1 MQMAE
6 TSIKEELERLQ
17 EILNSKYELERKV
30 EVLPRELDG
39 QKENLDLLKK
49 EYTEKFKEYEVQKEK
64 VSTLRA
70 DLESAD
76 KEREKNEKDMDSTTT
91 HREYE
96 ILDKLI
102 SEAKEKESSIR
113 RELQREENVLAEMQ
127 ESLSNDESNIKLTE
141 NEFNEMSEQLGSN
154 IEKYTAELEELKKQE
169 DEICNEIANPEVI
182 SKFQRIIKRNAK
194 GIVAVRGSVC
204 TGCNMILPAQFA
216 NDVHHTFKENDGKI
230 YFCPYCSRVLYYEEV
245 DEEESFIPTEEAG
258 SLAGDDEDEES
269 QDEYSDS
276 ADEGLGDD
284 DSVL

>member
-30 EVLPRELDG
+30 EVLPRELDS

-64 VSTLRA
+64 VSTLRE

-102 SEAKEKESSIR
+102 NEAKEKESSIR
-113 RELQREENVLAEMQ
+113 RELQREENILAEMQ

-141 NEFNEMSEQLGSN
+141 NEFSEMSEQLGSN

>member
-1 MQMAE
+1 
-6 TSIKEELERLQ
+6 
-17 EILNSKYELERKV
+17 
-30 EVLPRELDG
+30 
-39 QKENLDLLKK
+39 
-49 EYTEKFKEYEVQKEK
+49 
-64 VSTLRA
+64 
-70 DLESAD
+70 
-76 KEREKNEKDMDSTTT
+76 DMDSTTT
-91 HREYE
+91 HREYA

-102 SEAKEKESSIR
+102 NEAREKESSIS
-113 RELQREENVLAEMQ
+113 RELQREENILAEMQ

-154 IEKYTAELEELKKQE
+154 IEKYTAELEALKKQE